1 VLPRWP
7 LKDAQLSF
15 QVIEAGVIRMS
26 SRYGDST
33 RSLKAVS
40 SPAIP
45 GQPVA
50 PPPVLASTYH
60 LSTDETADL
69 DTYGRSS
76 NPTWRHLESAL
87 AELEGATSALVF
99 SSGMAAISAVLRVL
113 AKPESVL
120 VVPADGYY
128 QVRRYAADYLVP
140 VGVTVVEA
148 GSSQICDVAAGA
160 DVVLAE
166 TPTNPGLDVVDL
178 HRLATVCHGRGAHLI
193 VDNTT
198 ATPLGQQPLSLGAD
212 LVVAS
217 ATKSL
222 SGHSDLV
229 AGYIATNQPELIAAV
244 ERQRLLAGAILGAF
258 EAWLV
263 LRSLGSAG
271 LRFERQCHNAQA
283 LATMLLD
290 HPGVRAVRY
299 PGLSQDPAHP
309 VAAAQMRR
317 FGGLVSIE
325 LADAA
330 AVHAL
335 VQRSQLLI
343 AATSFGGIHT
353 SVDRRAR
360 WDDPVADGFAR
371 IALGIE
377 DTDDLL
383 ADIERALGVNQ

>member
-1 VLPRWP
+1 V
-7 LKDAQLSF
+7 AS
-15 QVIEAGVIRMS
+15 VIAPMS

-40 SPAIP
+40 SLAIP

-60 LSTDETADL
+60 LSTDDTADL

-99 SSGMAAISAVLRVL
+99 SSGMAAISAALCAL
-113 AKPESVL
+113 TKPGSAL

-128 QVRRYAADYLVP
+128 QLRRYAAEYLAP
-140 VGVTVVEA
+140 AGVTVTEA
-148 GSSQICDVAAGA
+148 ASSQICDAAADA

-166 TPTNPGLDVVDL
+166 TPTNPGLDVVDV
-178 HRLATVCHGRGAHLI
+178 HRLATVCQGHGARLI

-198 ATPLGQQPLSLGAD
+198 ATPLGQRPLSLGAD

-217 ATKSL
+217 ATKAL
-222 SGHSDLV
+222 SGHSDLLAGYV
-229 AGYIATNQPELIAAV
+229 AGNQPELIAAV

-283 LATMLLD
+283 LATMLRG

-299 PGLSQDPAHP
+299 PGLAEDPAHP
-309 VAAAQMRR
+309 VAAAQMSR
-317 FGGLVSIE
+317 FGALVSAE
-325 LADAA
+325 FADAA

-335 VQRSQLLI
+335 VQRSELLI
-343 AATSFGGIHT
+343 STTSFGGIHT

-360 WDDPVADGFAR
+360 WGDPVADGFAR

-383 ADIERALGVNQ
+383 ADIERALEANP

>member
-1 VLPRWP
+1 
-7 LKDAQLSF
+7 
-15 QVIEAGVIRMS
+15 MS
-26 SRYGDST
+26 IRYGDST

-40 SPAIP
+40 SLAIP

-60 LSTDETADL
+60 LSTEDAADL

-99 SSGMAAISAVLRVL
+99 SSGMAAISAALCAL
-113 AKPESVL
+113 TQPGSVL

-128 QVRRYAADYLVP
+128 QMRRYAAEYLVP
-140 VGVTVVEA
+140 VGVTVIEA
-148 GSSQICDVAAGA
+148 ASSQIADVAAGA

-178 HRLATVCHGRGAHLI
+178 HRLATVCHGRGTRLI

-217 ATKSL
+217 ATKAL
-222 SGHSDLV
+222 SGHSDLL
-229 AGYIATNQPELIAAV
+229 AGYVATNEPELSAAV

-283 LATMLLD
+283 LATMLRG
-290 HPGVRAVRY
+290 HPGVRALRY
-299 PGLSQDPAHP
+299 PGLAEDPAYP

-317 FGGLVSIE
+317 FGALVSVE
-325 LADAA
+325 FADAA

-335 VQRSQLLI
+335 VQRSELLI

-353 SVDRRAR
+353 TVDRRAR
-360 WDDPVADGFAR
+360 WGDPVADGFAR

-383 ADIERALGVNQ
+383 ADIERALGANQ